1 MRLDESLQVGRR
13 GRWGNLWNLPRNSLC
28 HPVGWG
34 GVVWCGVTA
43 VARPQPG
50 EGHDVRTLLQGGIR
64 QVQGSGR
71 G

>member
-1 MRLDESLQVGRR
+1 MGGGHTGRT
-13 GRWGNLWNLPRNSLC
+13 P
-28 HPVGWG
+28 G

-50 EGHDVRTLLQGGIR
+50 EGHDVRTVLKGGIR